1 MSSDLESTAHPDLR
15 LGGAREVLIREAF
28 RLEWLTV
35 IWMVIEAAVAIGAG
49 IGASGLSLIA
59 FGADSVIELISAG
72 VLIWRL
78 SLELKQ
84 GRAFP
89 EDIERR
95 ASRVAGGLLF
105 LLAVYVIA
113 AAGWGL
119 WRGEGETFS
128 WPGLIIALLAM
139 PIMYGLARRKM
150 TLAEQIGSRALRA
163 DAVESITCGWLSLA
177 VVIGLLAQ
185 LSLGFWWIDSVTALA
200 IVGFLIREAR
210 EAWVGEECCEH

>member
-1 MSSDLESTAHPDLR
+1 MAPNLGSTAYPDLR
-15 LGGAREVLIREAF
+15 PAARAALIREAF

-35 IWMVIEAAVAIGAG
+35 AWMVIEAAVAIGAG
-49 IGASGLSLIA
+49 ISASSLSLIA
-59 FGADSVIELISAG
+59 FGVDSVIELISAG

-84 GRAFP
+84 GRAFA

-119 WRGEGETFS
+119 WRGEGEAFS

-139 PIMYGLARRKM
+139 PVMYGLARRKI

-210 EAWVGEECCEH
+210 EAWAGEECCDH

>member
-15 LGGAREVLIREAF
+15 LGVAREALIREAF

-35 IWMVIEAAVAIGAG
+35 VWMVIEAAVAIGAG
-49 IGASGLSLIA
+49 IGASSLSLIA

-84 GRAFP
+84 GHAFP

-139 PIMYGLARRKM
+139 PVMYGLARRKI

-163 DAVESITCGWLSLA
+163 DAVESITCRWISLA

-185 LSLGFWWIDSVTALA
+185 LSLGFWWIGSVTALA
-200 IVGFLIREAR
+200 IVRFLIREAR
-210 EAWVGEECCEH
+210 EAWVGEECCDD

>member
-1 MSSDLESTAHPDLR
+1 
-15 LGGAREVLIREAF
+15 
-28 RLEWLTV
+28 
-35 IWMVIEAAVAIGAG
+35 MVIEAAVAIGAG
-49 IGASGLSLIA
+49 IGASSLSLIA
-59 FGADSVIELISAG
+59 FGVDSVIELISAG

-84 GRAFP
+84 GRAFA

-95 ASRVAGGLLF
+95 ASRVTGGLLF

-139 PIMYGLARRKM
+139 PVMYGLARRKIA
-150 TLAEQIGSRALRA
+150 LAEQIRSRALRA

-177 VVIGLLAQ
+177 VVIGLMAQ
-185 LSLGFWWIDSVTALA
+185 LSFGFWWINSVTAVA
-200 IVGFLIREAR
+200 IVGFLMREAR
-210 EAWVGEECCEH
+210 EAWVGEECCDH